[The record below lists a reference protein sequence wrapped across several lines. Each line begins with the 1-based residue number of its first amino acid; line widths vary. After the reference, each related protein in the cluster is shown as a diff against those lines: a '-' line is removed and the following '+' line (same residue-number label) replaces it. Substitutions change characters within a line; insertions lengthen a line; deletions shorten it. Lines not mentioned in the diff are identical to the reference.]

1 MDFDAMWERREVAEV
16 KDVLIN
22 LVALDDLLV
31 LKRAAGRKVDLEDAA
46 LLEKFVWGR
55 FENEIREEL
64 VQTVSAHPDFR

>member
-1 MDFDAMWERREVAEV
+1 MWERREVAEV

>member
-1 MDFDAMWERREVAEV
+1 MWERREVAEV

-64 VQTVSAHPDFR
+64 VQTVSAHLDFQ

>member
-64 VQTVSAHPDFR
+64 VQTVSAHLDFQ